1 MRMKPNTVFSS
12 THTQININRKH
23 TLPGSRLAS
32 SWKMR
37 SCRQQRVAGAHTR
50 SETHTHLHGGP
61 LQRHSTTCTA
71 LSENANVHFTE
82 ECLSVQKGLQ
92 TNSQTNGGRAS
103 IFTTARGSPLAELS
117 EQLFNCSSWIND
129 TALEIWLRPQEGKS
143 QSVRPRWLKKHS
155 RARMY
160 IHACSQAAQAVPDGG
175 QKWAVAQLVFH
186 KSDQETAQ
194 RQHLNNLSWLTV
206 TNGPITIK
214 QQPVKADLLHV
225 FWGAV
230 GYGVGYLSGRLL
242 LVLVSEMEVS
252 FSMWIQNEIF
262 KVFWLLPRPH
272 PLFFGVN
279 ISKVPN
285 MVTSQSPHSQW
296 HVPHSLRE
304 RRERGKKIKKTR
316 KEGYQQPVS

>member
-1 MRMKPNTVFSS
+1 MWMKPNTVFSS
-12 THTQININRKH
+12 THTQININRRH

-92 TNSQTNGGRAS
+92 TNSQTNGGRAFS
-103 IFTTARGSPLAELS
+103 IFYNSTRFSISWAVRATLQLLLLNKWHHSGDLIETARGEEPICATTLVKETQTCTYVYSCMLT
-117 EQLFNCSSWIND
+117 SS
-129 TALEIWLRPQEGKS
+129 T
-143 QSVRPRWLKKHS
+143 
-155 RARMY
+155 
-160 IHACSQAAQAVPDGG
+160 AVPDGG

-186 KSDQETAQ
+186 ESDQETAQ

-252 FSMWIQNEIF
+252 GSVWIQNEIF

-272 PLFFGVN
+272 PLF
-279 ISKVPN
+279 
-285 MVTSQSPHSQW
+285 
-296 HVPHSLRE
+296 LA
-304 RRERGKKIKKTR
+304 
-316 KEGYQQPVS
+316 

>member
-160 IHACSQAAQAVPDGG
+160 IHACSQAAQPCLTGARSGQLHNLFFTSQTRRQLSGTSEQPFLINCDKWANHNQTTACESWFVTCFLRCSRLRRGLSIRTASSHSCVWDGG
-175 QKWAVAQLVFH
+175 IRQHVDPEWNIQSILVVAPTPPPFFWRKHL
-186 KSDQETAQ
+186 KSAKYGHFPESSQPMTCTPFPERETA
-194 RQHLNNLSWLTV
+194 
-206 TNGPITIK
+206 
-214 QQPVKADLLHV
+214 
-225 FWGAV
+225 
-230 GYGVGYLSGRLL
+230 
-242 LVLVSEMEVS
+242 
-252 FSMWIQNEIF
+252 
-262 KVFWLLPRPH
+262 
-272 PLFFGVN
+272 
-279 ISKVPN
+279 
-285 MVTSQSPHSQW
+285 
-296 HVPHSLRE
+296 RE
-304 RRERGKKIKKTR
+304 GKK
-316 KEGYQQPVS
+316 

>member
-50 SETHTHLHGGP
+50 SKTHTHLHGGP

-160 IHACSQAAQAVPDGG
+160 IHACSQAAQPCLTGARSG
-175 QKWAVAQLVFH
+175 QLHNLFFTSQ
-186 KSDQETAQ
+186 TR
-194 RQHLNNLSWLTV
+194 RQ
-206 TNGPITIK
+206 
-214 QQPVKADLLHV
+214 
-225 FWGAV
+225 
-230 GYGVGYLSGRLL
+230 LSG
-242 LVLVSEMEVS
+242 
-252 FSMWIQNEIF
+252 
-262 KVFWLLPRPH
+262 
-272 PLFFGVN
+272 N
-279 ISKVPN
+279 IWTTFPD
-285 MVTSQSPHSQW
+285 
-296 HVPHSLRE
+296 
-304 RRERGKKIKKTR
+304 
-316 KEGYQQPVS
+316 